1 MNNPPLPL
9 AMRPGMEIPP
19 LVPLGTGLRFVI
31 RMGLSPRTE
40 PISDAHVSPQQHEMA
55 PRPAKR
61 RIVGILI
68 INGLRTN
75 PPPPLDVYSRHSD
88 AVQAASPL
96 HKTWIQSLAVPT

>member
-1 MNNPPLPL
+1 
-9 AMRPGMEIPP
+9 MEIPP

-40 PISDAHVSPQQHEMA
+40 PISDAHVSPQQQEMA

-61 RIVGILI
+61 RIVGESI
-68 INGLRTN
+68 INGPRTN
-75 PPPPLDVYSRHSD
+75 PPPPPLDMYSKHND

-96 HKTWIQSLAVPT
+96 HKT